1 VRLRIAADSV
11 PGERYK
17 SERKAERLGL
27 GARHVPAGVKRR
39 GFQTGLRVAVSL
51 LAQELAGFLVDEMKP
66 GAGEADDGRIG
77 IGTGLVR
84 RGLRKPMLYVRAQP
98 RTFEKDMSAHSR
110 EYAKLMR
117 RVTSVCLRSWG
128 PWRARKGPQLL
139 RPGPLGMEDAAQP
152 GGFCLGFCNFQE
164 RKMA

>member
-1 VRLRIAADSV
+1 MNL
-11 PGERYK
+11 
-17 SERKAERLGL
+17 
-27 GARHVPAGVKRR
+27 KRGPVSGR
-39 GFQTGLRVAVSL
+39 SRDGLRRQSSPRRSV
-51 LAQELAGFLVDEMKP
+51 LAEEFAGFLVDEMKP

-110 EYAKLMR
+110 EYAKLVR

-139 RPGPLGMEDAAQP
+139 RPGPLAWKTP
-152 GGFCLGFCNFQE
+152 PNRGGFCLGFCDFQE